1 MIDIIT
7 IVFQDELETLK
18 IQARSLD
25 VYGEDLG
32 TIFVVINEDA
42 KSGLESRIDCS
53 WWGRF
58 QDCVQII
65 PREKFGSVW
74 VDNGWVSQQALK
86 LLTSTVS
93 SNEWSMILDAKT
105 FFVKPISVL
114 ESRPAVGKLDIYS
127 IFEPSQQI
135 VNKLFGIDLV
145 KQLGPGGVPFIIN
158 NAQSREMIK
167 WLESHIQQSFAEWF
181 QNQGMLT
188 EFILYSGWIQYK
200 FGNFDS
206 IYNTTDRPI
215 DSNVITCNV
224 CHSEAE
230 LFDCKFK
237 EMANATTVSVHRR
250 AWTKLTPLQQTQYT
264 DFLASRGIQ

>member
-7 IVFQDELETLK
+7 IVFQDELHTLK
-18 IQARSLD
+18 TQARSLD
-25 VYGEDLG
+25 VYGKDLG
-32 TIFVVINEDA
+32 TIFVVINQDTDLVP
-42 KSGLESRIDCS
+42 KIDRS

-58 QDCVQII
+58 HDHVQII
-65 PREKFGSVW
+65 SRNTFGDAW
-74 VDNGWVSQQALK
+74 VQNGWVSQQALK

-105 FFVKPISVL
+105 FFVKTMSAL
-114 ESRPAVGKLDIYS
+114 ESKPVVNELDIYS

-158 NAQSREMIK
+158 NAQSREMIQ
-167 WLESHIQQSFAEWF
+167 WVESQTQQSFAQWF

-200 FGNFDS
+200 FGNFNK
-206 IYNTTDRPI
+206 IYNTTEKPI
-215 DSNVITCNV
+215 NSNIITCNI
-224 CHSEAE
+224 CHSDVAS
-230 LFDCKFK
+230 FDRKFK
-237 EMANATTVSVHRR
+237 TMYNATTVSVHRR
-250 AWTKLTPLQQTQYT
+250 AWTQLTSSQQTQYT
-264 DFLASRGIQ
+264 DFLSSRGIK